1 MNTTTLWLVMVVS
14 YFFHFLIRV
23 ERKKNNKINNYIVM
37 PNFRLNKLINVIPKE
52 VADISQIFFQDTQI
66 LLKLLSYEK
75 YSGRN
80 SL

>member
-1 MNTTTLWLVMVVS
+1 
-14 YFFHFLIRV
+14 
-23 ERKKNNKINNYIVM
+23 M